1 MGSPSGM
8 DIQQHKLR
16 LEELL
21 RIELKDKLVFCDI
34 LRFVS
39 VILKNADAI
48 AEQDKIPA
56 YMVLNKAFTN
66 GFLDGTYVVDDTNN
80 VIGWTWHYENR
91 HTHCMLKFPDT
102 VKADE
107 KVCYDMFTRVVRLV
121 EMVWIYVM
129 FVKQYTDYQKEY
141 MFISDVVDYEIVED
155 GLTKKYEL

>member
-1 MGSPSGM
+1 VGSPSGM

-21 RIELKDKLVFCDI
+21 RIEPKDKLVFGDI

-56 YMVLNKAFTN
+56 YMVLNKAFAN

-91 HTHCMLKFPDT
+91 HTHCMLKFPDN
-102 VKADE
+102 VKVDE

>member
-21 RIELKDKLVFCDI
+21 RIEPKDKLVFGDI

-56 YMVLNKAFTN
+56 YMVLNKAFAN

-91 HTHCMLKFPDT
+91 HTHCMLKFPDN
-102 VKADE
+102 VKVDE